1 MGQKDRAEKFLESY
15 NEVFADIFNVLVF
28 KKKWIREENLHSLDP
43 VSIYKATDRSL
54 GLQQRD
60 ILKEYSS
67 GRFLIASL
75 GIENQSGID
84 PDMPIR
90 VMGYDY
96 ATYRDQIRNSSKR
109 VPVITIILNFSK
121 QEWKSPLSLKEIL
134 KDMPEDLE
142 PFVQDYKL

>member
-1 MGQKDRAEKFLESY
+1 MNSSLESY

-43 VSIYKATDRSL
+43 VSIYKAADRSL

-67 GRFLIASL
+67 GRCLIASL

-96 ATYRDQIRNSSKR
+96 AAYRDQIRNAKKR

-142 PFVQDYKL
+142 PYVQDYKL